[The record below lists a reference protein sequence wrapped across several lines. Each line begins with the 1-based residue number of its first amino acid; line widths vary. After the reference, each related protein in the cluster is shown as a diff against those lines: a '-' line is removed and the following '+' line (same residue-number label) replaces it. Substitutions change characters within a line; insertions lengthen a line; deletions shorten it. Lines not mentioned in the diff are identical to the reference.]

1 MASYFRGFI
10 LQKVLEQSTRRYSVV
25 INVCQVI
32 WVEFQSLLLNI
43 PLEPAAG
50 QLLVVVPESPSW
62 GSNGCRAE
70 GLCFSACEPV
80 EGGSMDHHGTT
91 VEADKT
97 RQNRLSSI
105 TDDDEEPDAAFAI
118 VRVLDK
124 VATIVDS
131 VQASQKRIEE
141 RHREMEEA
149 VRTIQ
154 IDLLKLAQA
163 HGSTE
168 YTINKLLQKTRKVS
182 ARVKEVRQRVEK
194 QGSNVR
200 KVEAKQ
206 EEMLR
211 KNKFRVVIYQE
222 DVPCPSSLTVL
233 KDRTQ
238 GGNLEDAF
246 GAPDDL
252 SSDEEYYTEESRASR
267 FKKSGMR
274 RINNIKKAFSREN
287 IQKTRQNFG
296 KKVDRLR
303 TRIVTPERRERIRQ
317 SGERL
322 RQSGI
327 RFKKSIAKAAP
338 TKETFKKNKKTATE
352 GQPRVKDAST
362 DTAADSREA
371 EPVTE
376 EISYTEVITKVKK
389 DRGGNA
395 KGPLQVEKR
404 AITPEKNVLRPEM
417 KEDEDA
423 LLLTLKPSA

>member
-1 MASYFRGFI
+1 
-10 LQKVLEQSTRRYSVV
+10 
-25 INVCQVI
+25 
-32 WVEFQSLLLNI
+32 
-43 PLEPAAG
+43 
-50 QLLVVVPESPSW
+50 
-62 GSNGCRAE
+62 
-70 GLCFSACEPV
+70 
-80 EGGSMDHHGTT
+80 MDHRETT
-91 VEADKT
+91 LEADKIH
-97 RQNRLSSI
+97 QNRLPSI
-105 TDDDEEPDAAFAI
+105 TDDDEEQDAAFTI

-141 RHREMEEA
+141 RHREMEDA
-149 VRTIQ
+149 IKTIQ

-163 HGSTE
+163 HGNTG
-168 YTINKLLQKTRKVS
+168 YTVNKLLQKTRKVS
-182 ARVKEVRQRVEK
+182 ARVKEVRARVEK
-194 QGSNVR
+194 QSSNVR

-222 DVPCPSSLTVL
+222 DVPCPSSLSVI

-238 GGNLEDAF
+238 GEHPEDAF
-246 GAPDDL
+246 CLPDDL
-252 SSDEEYYTEESRASR
+252 SSDEEYYMEESKASR
-267 FKKSGMR
+267 FKKSGMK
-274 RINNIKKAFSREN
+274 RIDNIRKAFSREN

-327 RFKKSIAKAAP
+327 RFKKTISKAAP
-338 TKETFKKNKKTATE
+338 TKETFKKKKTKEPAATE
-352 GQPRVKDAST
+352 DEGRVQEAGADMAV
-362 DTAADSREA
+362 DSREA

-389 DRGGNA
+389 DRGGNSKA
-395 KGPLQVEKR
+395 PLQAEEKKV
-404 AITPEKNVLRPEM
+404 ITPEKIMLRPEV
-417 KEDEDA
+417 KEDEDV
-423 LLLTLKPSA
+423 LLLDLKPSA

>member
-1 MASYFRGFI
+1 
-10 LQKVLEQSTRRYSVV
+10 
-25 INVCQVI
+25 
-32 WVEFQSLLLNI
+32 
-43 PLEPAAG
+43 
-50 QLLVVVPESPSW
+50 
-62 GSNGCRAE
+62 
-70 GLCFSACEPV
+70 
-80 EGGSMDHHGTT
+80 MDHRGTT
-91 VEADKT
+91 METDKIH
-97 RQNRLSSI
+97 QNRLSSM
-105 TDDDEEPDAAFAI
+105 TDEDEEQDAAFTI

-124 VATIVDS
+124 VAAIVDS

-141 RHREMEEA
+141 RHREMEDA
-149 VRTIQ
+149 IKTIQ

-163 HGSTE
+163 HGNTG
-168 YTINKLLQKTRKVS
+168 YTVNKLLQKTRKVS
-182 ARVKEVRQRVEK
+182 ARVKEVRARVEK
-194 QGSNVR
+194 QSSDVL

-222 DVPCPSSLTVL
+222 DVPCPSSLSVI
-233 KDRTQ
+233 KDRTR

-246 GAPDDL
+246 CLPDDL

-274 RINNIKKAFSREN
+274 RIDNIKKAFSREN

-327 RFKKSIAKAAP
+327 RFKKTIAKAAP
-338 TKETFKKNKKTATE
+338 TKETFKKNKKTKEPTTNE
-352 GQPRVKDAST
+352 DQGRVQEAGT
-362 DTAADSREA
+362 DTAVDSGEA

-389 DRGGNA
+389 DRGGSS
-395 KGPLQVEKR
+395 KGPLQAEKR
-404 AITPEKNVLRPEM
+404 VITPEKIMLRPEI
-417 KEDEDA
+417 KDEDA
-423 LLLTLKPSA
+423 LLLDLKPSA